1 LRWVEFAG
9 RFERSADGT
18 PLRLLSVVSD
28 ITDRKSA
35 EEQLSALN
43 FELEKRVAE
52 RTAQLVAL
60 AKDLATAEQRER
72 KRLAQ
77 IIHDHLQQLLVTA
90 KLSADVLG
98 GRVRSKALKSLVLQL
113 SEALAESI
121 KASRSLVVELS
132 PPVLY
137 EEGLTAGL
145 AWLARRMKEQH
156 GLTVEVVA
164 DPTAEPASE
173 QMRLSFFEAV
183 REMLFNVVKHARV
196 NRARVS
202 LLRQGPDE
210 VRLSVADEGEGFD
223 PQRVGAGAG
232 SGVFGLFSIRERLR
246 LLGGRMEIDTAPGR
260 GCCIALVAPM
270 NQPGERVPVPAPAQ
284 EVMPSPKT
292 EPDKELSSA
301 RPRSGRRLRVV
312 LADDHAVV
320 RQGLAQL
327 LLEQLDIEVVGE
339 AADGLQAVEM
349 AREFRPDVVI
359 MDVGMPRLS
368 GVEATRVISAEMP
381 ETRIIGLSLFEASDM
396 ADSMIRAG
404 AVAYLN
410 KAGPADEL
418 LSVIRAG

>member
-1 LRWVEFAG
+1 
-9 RFERSADGT
+9 
-18 PLRLLSVVSD
+18 
-28 ITDRKSA
+28 
-35 EEQLSALN
+35 
-43 FELEKRVAE
+43 
-52 RTAQLVAL
+52 
-60 AKDLATAEQRER
+60 
-72 KRLAQ
+72 
-77 IIHDHLQQLLVTA
+77 
-90 KLSADVLG
+90 
-98 GRVRSKALKSLVLQL
+98 
-113 SEALAESI
+113 
-121 KASRSLVVELS
+121 
-132 PPVLY
+132 
-137 EEGLTAGL
+137 
-145 AWLARRMKEQH
+145 
-156 GLTVEVVA
+156 
-164 DPTAEPASE
+164 
-173 QMRLSFFEAV
+173 MRLSFFEAV

-284 EVMPSPKT
+284 DVMPSPKT
-292 EPDKELSSA
+292 EPDQELSSA

-327 LLEQLDIEVVGE
+327 LLEQPDIEVVGE